1 MSTEMGMNRTGVQ
14 TSPIDSK
21 EAEQAAQAVPPT
33 SPGGADDAL
42 RIRAGYAREAPP
54 IGSVPPPGSVRGVV
68 TAAAQLL
75 TGKSPAALIDKLGQ
89 RLAFERSGTRLYEA
103 LLAKLDATGSFHG
116 GPSREEIHGIH
127 DDELGHFHLLRR
139 SIEGIGADPTAMT
152 PAADVV
158 GVASLGLYQVVTDPR
173 TTLAQS
179 LEAILVAE
187 LTDADSWRRLIEVA
201 EVYGQDDMARDFR
214 AAEAAEQRHVALV
227 RAWVDAAAQLEAR
240 GKMEEERPG
249 QEQAA

>member
-1 MSTEMGMNRTGVQ
+1 MSAEMGMNRTGVQ

-33 SPGGADDAL
+33 STGGADDAL
-42 RIRAGYAREAPP
+42 RIRADYAREAPP
-54 IGSVPPPGSVRGVV
+54 IGTVPPPGSVRGVV

-103 LLAKLDATGSFHG
+103 LLAKFDATGSFDG
-116 GPSREEIHGIH
+116 GPSREEIHAIH

-139 SIEGIGADPTAMT
+139 SMEGIGADPTAMT
-152 PAADVV
+152 PGADVV
-158 GVASLGLYQVVTDPR
+158 GVASLGLIQVITDPR

-179 LEAILVAE
+179 LEAILIAE

-201 EVYGQDDMARDFR
+201 EAYGQDDMARDFR
-214 AAEAAEQRHVALV
+214 DAETVEVQHVARV
-227 RAWVDAAAQLEAR
+227 RRWVDAAAQLEAR
-240 GKMEEERPG
+240 GKMEEQPD
-249 QEQAA
+249 QEEAA